1 MKKILTVIAAALI
14 LTGCKTSE
22 ANYRAA
28 YETAKRQTEAR
39 HGDPDIPTQQL
50 QQYNLPRPTAVAPG
64 DTLPVLRERV
74 TPVNVEGITTEGRMQ
89 AYNVVVGQ
97 FHQLFNA
104 KAMLGRLIPGGYKDA
119 FVVKNSQPVY
129 YVIAQSSATPDEAG
143 MALRAVE
150 ADSTMRLRAPLPF
163 ILCPVVYGAH

>member
-1 MKKILTVIAAALI
+1 MKKILTLTAAALV
-14 LTGCKTSE
+14 LAGCKTSE

-39 HGDPDIPTQQL
+39 HGDPDVPTRQL
-50 QQYNLPRPTAVAPG
+50 QQYDMPRPTAVAPG
-64 DTLPVLRERV
+64 DTLPVLKERV
-74 TPVNVEGITTEGRMQ
+74 TPVNVEGITTGGKVQ

-97 FHQLFNA
+97 FRQMFNA

-119 FVVKNSQPVY
+119 FVVKDSQQVY
-129 YVIAQSSATPDEAG
+129 YVIAQSGATPDEAG
-143 MALRAVE
+143 MALRSVE
-150 ADSTMRLRAPLPF
+150 ADSTMRLSAPLPF